1 MPFRAVFWDLGG
13 VLLRTEDRTPRA
25 QAADHLGLTYE
36 QLEDLVFN
44 SEAGL
49 RAQLGEVSPSELWAF
64 ILRSVKL
71 APEDKPWLYE
81 AFFGGDRMDVE
92 LVNFVRSLRPR
103 YKTGL
108 ISNAWDD
115 LRPLL
120 VRWKVADAFDTIV
133 ISGEAQIMKPDARI
147 YRLALENLGMEAGE
161 SIFIDDNP
169 KNVEGARAAG
179 LAAIR
184 FSQRDQALA
193 DLDRLLN
200 G

>member
-1 MPFRAVFWDLGG
+1 MPIRAVLWDLGG

-25 QAADHLGLTYE
+25 QAAERLGMTYE

-44 SEAGL
+44 GEMGL
-49 RAQLGEVSPSELWAF
+49 RAQLGEISPAELWDH
-64 ILRSVKL
+64 ILRSL
-71 APEDKPWLYE
+71 HLTSEDKPWLYE
-81 AFFGGDRMDVE
+81 AFFGGDRMDEE
-92 LVNFVRSLRPR
+92 LVAYVRSLRPR

-108 ISNAWDD
+108 ISNAWND

-120 VRWKVADAFDTIV
+120 HRWNIADAFDTIV

-147 YRLALENLGMEAGE
+147 YCLALTNIGMEASE
-161 SIFIDDNP
+161 AVFIDDNL
-169 KNVEGARAAG
+169 KNIEGARAAG

-184 FSQRDQALA
+184 FIHRDQAVA
-193 DLDRLLN
+193 DLESLLN